1 MKNETWFVL
10 KQDSLNHTLAEYV
23 CTRRR
28 FKVNRVEN
36 EVLYRYIHT
45 KKKKEI
51 IILSFRLI
59 MKNFIAL
66 YFYTLFIA
74 QRELLNIKFKNKL
87 NLDFFSMRDFSDYDV
102 ILIVRKSLHYLD
114 YKRYFS
120 KELLFPVCW

>member
-102 ILIVRKSLHYLD
+102 ILIVRKSLYYLD

-120 KELLFPVCW
+120 KELLFPVC

>member
-36 EVLYRYIHT
+36 EVLYRYIH
-45 KKKKEI
+45 KKKKKI

-74 QRELLNIKFKNKL
+74 
-87 NLDFFSMRDFSDYDV
+87 
-102 ILIVRKSLHYLD
+102 
-114 YKRYFS
+114 
-120 KELLFPVCW
+120 